1 VILKPASLTPA
12 SAIALTEII
21 AKQDIPSGLFNL
33 VIGSGSGI
41 GNAIATHEDI
51 PAISFTGSVDVGR
64 TLYTNA
70 APQLKKMQ
78 MEMGSKNP
86 LVVLDDADL
95 STAISCAAN
104 GAYGGTGQKCTA
116 SSRLIVQEGIYQK
129 FIEGLVEH
137 IKKIKVGHAL
147 DEGSQMGPVSNQAQ
161 YESNLEYVEIGKKEA
176 KLIHGGNPMNM
187 RTPGYYMEPTLF
199 IDGENQSRINQE
211 EMFGPIAC
219 VIPCKDLEH
228 GLAIAN
234 DTQFGLSSGV
244 ITTSLA
250 KAEHFK
256 KNIKTGVATV
266 NLPTAGLDYH
276 VPFGGRKASSF
287 GLREQG
293 TYAKE
298 FYTQIKT
305 SYINAGSI

>member
-1 VILKPASLTPA
+1 MLPWIK
-12 SAIALTEII
+12 AIFVNFQNQKLHEKIY
-21 AKQDIPSGLFNL
+21 KQ
-33 VIGSGSGI
+33 
-41 GNAIATHEDI
+41 
-51 PAISFTGSVDVGR
+51 
-64 TLYTNA
+64 
-70 APQLKKMQ
+70 
-78 MEMGSKNP
+78 
-86 LVVLDDADL
+86 
-95 STAISCAAN
+95 
-104 GAYGGTGQKCTA
+104 
-116 SSRLIVQEGIYQK
+116 
-129 FIEGLVEH
+129 FIEGLVEN
-137 IKKIKVGHAL
+137 IKNIKVGHAL
-147 DEGSQMGPVSNQAQ
+147 DHATQMGPVSSQAQ
-161 YESNLEYVEIGKKEA
+161 YESNLKYIETGKKEA
-176 KLIHGGNPMNM
+176 QLIFGGNPMNM
-187 RTPGYYMEPTLF
+187 RTAGYFMEPTLF
-199 IDGENQSRINQE
+199 IDGDNKSQINQE

-228 GLAIAN
+228 GLEIEN

-250 KAEHFK
+250 KAENFK